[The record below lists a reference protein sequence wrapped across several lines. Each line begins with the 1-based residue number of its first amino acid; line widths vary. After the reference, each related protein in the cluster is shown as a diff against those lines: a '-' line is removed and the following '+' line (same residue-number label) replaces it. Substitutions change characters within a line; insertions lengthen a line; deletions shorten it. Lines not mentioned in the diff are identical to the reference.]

1 MLQHLLL
8 FSLYSGISIVMFL
21 VLLLSKSW
29 KKEKSK
35 KILALILV
43 SFLLFFLSYLSLQV
57 QIFKSFFIWPLGI
70 IVNFLLGPLLYFYI
84 QLIYQADLSLER
96 KDYVHFFP
104 FVFALITFWIPT
116 LIGLHTSTTFMDD
129 YFPVLL
135 AIPLIGMLSLAYYIY
150 LSFGLL
156 KRYKSLVKNNYSSL
170 SEVDLRWLMIWIK
183 GIFIFFILDLASGGL
198 IMLSRTYLIM
208 ENIIFINLFYLVGLI
223 WYIGYYGINQ
233 TNVFLMENINATS
246 TEKEEEKTITKAN
259 TSLLNDPKEI
269 EDLKQKLQQA
279 FEVDELYKEETI
291 TLREVAKRIDTTDKK
306 LSELINTE
314 LQSNFYEYVNGF
326 RVEAFKQRVQ
336 KGDAKDLTL
345 LAIAYESGFNSKATF
360 NRIFKQYTGLTP
372 SQYKKEIKRSLDS

>member
-1 MLQHLLL
+1 
-8 FSLYSGISIVMFL
+8 
-21 VLLLSKSW
+21 
-29 KKEKSK
+29 
-35 KILALILV
+35 
-43 SFLLFFLSYLSLQV
+43 
-57 QIFKSFFIWPLGI
+57 
-70 IVNFLLGPLLYFYI
+70 
-84 QLIYQADLSLER
+84 
-96 KDYVHFFP
+96 
-104 FVFALITFWIPT
+104 
-116 LIGLHTSTTFMDD
+116 
-129 YFPVLL
+129 
-135 AIPLIGMLSLAYYIY
+135 
-150 LSFGLL
+150 
-156 KRYKSLVKNNYSSL
+156 
-170 SEVDLRWLMIWIK
+170 
-183 GIFIFFILDLASGGL
+183 
-198 IMLSRTYLIM
+198 
-208 ENIIFINLFYLVGLI
+208 
-223 WYIGYYGINQ
+223 
-233 TNVFLMENINATS
+233 MENINATS